1 MRMQLYKMEFY
12 KIFHRK
18 IFWIGILAILGLMF
32 VYFWFA
38 EVGDERCVID
48 GRSYSGYEAVQMNK
62 KITEEYAGTVT
73 DEKINQIVDKY
84 GLPSELNESMP
95 GWKDG
100 NYLNDFVTRFFTNGS
115 WENGVKPTVRYRLK
129 DTDLWK
135 AYKEYNENIDSKSER
150 NDKKQMKTEILSMW
164 KFKPTLEYT
173 TGWKVFGELLQF
185 GLILG
190 SIMII
195 CVISGIFAEESQ
207 TKMLPLIFTTVE
219 GKRKDT
225 SAKVLASFTITVLL
239 YAGITGSAWGLCKI
253 VYDLKGGYDLTGV
266 VISGSMWK
274 TVDKVPFFSYLSVLL
289 ILGMLAFLSLNA
301 ITLCISAYQDS
312 MFGAVVATAICWA
325 ISLLVRIFFGG
336 LVWILVDSMAM
347 PMFLI
352 MQVNLNDIY
361 SIWYVIAVIA
371 VGVLAVSLTKGILHY
386 KVKQVV

>member
-1 MRMQLYKMEFY
+1 MRMQLYKMELY

-48 GRSYSGYEAVQMNK
+48 GRSHSGYEAVQMNK

-84 GLPSELNESMP
+84 GLPSELNENMP

-115 WENGVKPTVRYRLK
+115 WENGVKPTERYRLK

-135 AYKEYNENIDSKSER
+135 AYKEYNENIDSKSEK

-207 TKMLPLIFTTVE
+207 IKMLPLIFTTVE

-253 VYDLKGGYDLTGV
+253 VYDLKGGYNLTGV

-289 ILGMLAFLSLNA
+289 ILGTLAFLSLNA

-312 MFGAVVATAICWA
+312 MFGAVVVTAICWA
-325 ISLLVRIFFGG
+325 IPLLVRIFFGG
-336 LVWILVDSMAM
+336 FVWILVDSM

-361 SIWYVIAVIA
+361 SIWHVIAVIA

>member
-1 MRMQLYKMEFY
+1 MRMQLYKMELY

-48 GRSYSGYEAVQMNK
+48 GRSHSGYEAVQMNK

-84 GLPSELNESMP
+84 GLPSELNDNMP

-115 WENGVKPTVRYRLK
+115 WENGVKPTERYRLK

-135 AYKEYNENIDSKSER
+135 AYKEYNENIDSKSEK

-253 VYDLKGGYDLTGV
+253 VYDLKGGYNLTGL

-312 MFGAVVATAICWA
+312 MFGAVVVTAICWA
-325 ISLLVRIFFGG
+325 IPLLVRIFFGG
-336 LVWILVDSMAM
+336 FVLILVDSM

>member
-1 MRMQLYKMEFY
+1 MRMQLYKMELY

-48 GRSYSGYEAVQMNK
+48 GRSHSGYEAVQMNK

-100 NYLNDFVTRFFTNGS
+100 NYLNDSVTRFFTNGS

-129 DTDLWK
+129 DTGLWK
-135 AYKEYNENIDSKSER
+135 AYKEYNENIDSKSEK

-253 VYDLKGGYDLTGV
+253 VYDLKGGYNLTGV

-289 ILGMLAFLSLNA
+289 IFGMLAFLSLNA

-325 ISLLVRIFFGG
+325 IPLLVRIFFDG
-336 LVWILVDSMAM
+336 LVWILVDSM

-361 SIWYVIAVIA
+361 SIWYVVAVIA
-371 VGVLAVSLTKGILHY
+371 VGMLAVFLTKGILHY

>member
-1 MRMQLYKMEFY
+1 MRMQLYKMELY

-48 GRSYSGYEAVQMNK
+48 GRSHSGYEAVQMNK

-135 AYKEYNENIDSKSER
+135 AYKEYNENIDSKSEK

-207 TKMLPLIFTTVE
+207 TKMLPLILTTVE

-253 VYDLKGGYDLTGV
+253 VYDLKGGYNLTGV

-325 ISLLVRIFFGG
+325 IPLLVRIFFGG
-336 LVWILVDSMAM
+336 FVWILVDSM

-361 SIWYVIAVIA
+361 SIWYVVAVIA
-371 VGVLAVSLTKGILHY
+371 VGMLAVFLTKGILHY

>member
-84 GLPSELNESMP
+84 GLPSELNENMP
-95 GWKDG
+95 GWKNG
-100 NYLNDFVTRFFTNGS
+100 NYLNDFVTRFFTNGN
-115 WENGVKPTVRYRLK
+115 WENGVKPTERYRLK

-135 AYKEYNENIDSKSER
+135 AYKEYNENIDSKSEK
-150 NDKKQMKTEILSMW
+150 NDKKHMENEISLMW
-164 KFKPTLEYT
+164 KLKPTLEYT

-190 SIMII
+190 SIMIL

-207 TKMLPLIFTTVE
+207 TKMLPVIFTTVE

-253 VYDLKGGYDLTGV
+253 VYDLKGGYNLTGV

-301 ITLCISAYQDS
+301 ITLCISAYQNS

-325 ISLLVRIFFGG
+325 IPLLVRIFLGG
-336 LVWILVDSMAM
+336 FVWILVDSM

-361 SIWYVIAVIA
+361 SIWYVVAVIA

>member
-1 MRMQLYKMEFY
+1 MRMQLYKMELY

-48 GRSYSGYEAVQMNK
+48 GRSHSGYEAVQMNK

-207 TKMLPLIFTTVE
+207 TKMLLLIFTTVE

-253 VYDLKGGYDLTGV
+253 VYDLKGGYNLTGV

-325 ISLLVRIFFGG
+325 IPLLVQIFLGG
-336 LVWILVDSMAM
+336 LVWILVDSM

>member
-135 AYKEYNENIDSKSER
+135 AYKEYNENIDSKSEK

-325 ISLLVRIFFGG
+325 IPLLVRIFFGG
-336 LVWILVDSMAM
+336 LVWILVDSM

-361 SIWYVIAVIA
+361 SIWHVIAVIA

>member
-253 VYDLKGGYDLTGV
+253 VYDLKGGYNLTGV

-289 ILGMLAFLSLNA
+289 ILGTLAFLSLNA

-312 MFGAVVATAICWA
+312 MFGAVVVTAICWA
-325 ISLLVRIFFGG
+325 IPLLVRIFFGG
-336 LVWILVDSMAM
+336 FVWILVDSM

-361 SIWYVIAVIA
+361 SIWHVIAVIA

>member
-1 MRMQLYKMEFY
+1 MRMQLYKMELY

-48 GRSYSGYEAVQMNK
+48 GRSHSGYEAVQMNK

-84 GLPSELNESMP
+84 GLPSELNENMP

-115 WENGVKPTVRYRLK
+115 WENGVKPTERYRLK

-135 AYKEYNENIDSKSER
+135 AYKEYNENIDSKSEK

-253 VYDLKGGYDLTGV
+253 VYDLKGGYNLTGV

-274 TVDKVPFFSYLSVLL
+274 TVDKVPFFSYLSVRL
-289 ILGMLAFLSLNA
+289 ILGTLAFLSLNA

-312 MFGAVVATAICWA
+312 MFGAVVVTAICWA
-325 ISLLVRIFFGG
+325 IPLLVRIFFGG
-336 LVWILVDSMAM
+336 FVWILVDSM

-361 SIWYVIAVIA
+361 SIWHVIAVIA

>member
-1 MRMQLYKMEFY
+1 MRMQLYKMELY

-48 GRSYSGYEAVQMNK
+48 GRSHSGYEAVQMNK

-100 NYLNDFVTRFFTNGS
+100 NYLNDSVTRFFTNGS

-135 AYKEYNENIDSKSER
+135 AYKEYNENIDSKSEK

-253 VYDLKGGYDLTGV
+253 VYDLKGGYNLTGV

-325 ISLLVRIFFGG
+325 IPLLVRIFFGG
-336 LVWILVDSMAM
+336 FVWILVDSM

-361 SIWYVIAVIA
+361 SIWYVVAVIA

>member
-1 MRMQLYKMEFY
+1 MRMQLYKMELY

-48 GRSYSGYEAVQMNK
+48 GRSHSGYEAVQMNK

-84 GLPSELNESMP
+84 GLPSELNENMP

-115 WENGVKPTVRYRLK
+115 WENGVKPTERYRLK

-135 AYKEYNENIDSKSER
+135 AYKEYNENIDSKSEK

-253 VYDLKGGYDLTGV
+253 VYDLKGGYNLTGV

-289 ILGMLAFLSLNA
+289 ILGTLAFLSLNA

-312 MFGAVVATAICWA
+312 MFGAVVVTAICWA
-325 ISLLVRIFFGG
+325 IPLLVRIFFGG
-336 LVWILVDSMAM
+336 FVWILVDSM

-361 SIWYVIAVIA
+361 SIWYVVAVMA

>member
-1 MRMQLYKMEFY
+1 MRMQLYKMELY

-48 GRSYSGYEAVQMNK
+48 GRSHSGYEAVQMNK

-239 YAGITGSAWGLCKI
+239 YAGITGSTWGLCKI
-253 VYDLKGGYDLTGV
+253 VYDLKGGYNLTGV

-336 LVWILVDSMAM
+336 LVWILVDSM

-361 SIWYVIAVIA
+361 SIWHVIAVIA

>member
-1 MRMQLYKMEFY
+1 MRMQLYKMELY

-48 GRSYSGYEAVQMNK
+48 GRSHSGYEAVQMNK

-135 AYKEYNENIDSKSER
+135 AYKEYNENIDSKSEK

-253 VYDLKGGYDLTGV
+253 VYDLKGGYNLTGV

-289 ILGMLAFLSLNA
+289 IFGTLAFLSLNA

-312 MFGAVVATAICWA
+312 MFGAVVVTAICWA
-325 ISLLVRIFFGG
+325 IPLLVRIFFGG
-336 LVWILVDSMAM
+336 LVWILVDSM

-361 SIWYVIAVIA
+361 SIWHVIAVIA

>member
-1 MRMQLYKMEFY
+1 MRMQLYKMELY

-48 GRSYSGYEAVQMNK
+48 GRSHSGYEAVQMNK

-84 GLPSELNESMP
+84 GLPSELNENMP

-115 WENGVKPTVRYRLK
+115 WENGVKPTERYRLK

-135 AYKEYNENIDSKSER
+135 VYKEYNENIDSKSEK

-239 YAGITGSAWGLCKI
+239 YAGITGSTWGLCKI
-253 VYDLKGGYDLTGV
+253 VYDLKGGYNLTGV

-325 ISLLVRIFFGG
+325 IPLLVRIFFGG
-336 LVWILVDSMAM
+336 LVWILVDSM

>member
-1 MRMQLYKMEFY
+1 MRMQLYKMELY

-84 GLPSELNESMP
+84 GLPSELNENMP
-95 GWKDG
+95 GWKNG

-135 AYKEYNENIDSKSER
+135 AYKEYNENIDSKSEK

-253 VYDLKGGYDLTGV
+253 VYDLKGGYNLTGV

-325 ISLLVRIFFGG
+325 IPLLVRIFFGG
-336 LVWILVDSMAM
+336 LVWILVDSM

-361 SIWYVIAVIA
+361 SIWHVIAVIA

>member
-1 MRMQLYKMEFY
+1 MRMQLYKMELY

-48 GRSYSGYEAVQMNK
+48 GRSHSGYEAVQMNK

-135 AYKEYNENIDSKSER
+135 AYKEYNENIDSKSEK

-253 VYDLKGGYDLTGV
+253 VYDLKGGYNLTGV

-325 ISLLVRIFFGG
+325 IPLLVRIFFDG
-336 LVWILVDSMAM
+336 LVWILVDSM

-361 SIWYVIAVIA
+361 SIWHVIAVIA

>member
-1 MRMQLYKMEFY
+1 MRMQLYKMELY

-48 GRSYSGYEAVQMNK
+48 GRSHSGYEAVQMNK

-84 GLPSELNESMP
+84 GLPSELNENMP

-115 WENGVKPTVRYRLK
+115 WENGVKPTERYRLK

-135 AYKEYNENIDSKSER
+135 AYKEYNENIDSKSEK

-253 VYDLKGGYDLTGV
+253 VYDLKGGYNLTGV

-312 MFGAVVATAICWA
+312 MFGAVVVTAICWA
-325 ISLLVRIFFGG
+325 IPLLVRIFFGG
-336 LVWILVDSMAM
+336 FVWILVDSM

-361 SIWYVIAVIA
+361 SIWHVIAVIA

>member
-1 MRMQLYKMEFY
+1 MRMQLYKMELY

-84 GLPSELNESMP
+84 GLPSELNENMS
-95 GWKDG
+95 GWKNG

-115 WENGVKPTVRYRLK
+115 WENGVKPTERYRLK

-135 AYKEYNENIDSKSER
+135 AYKEYNENIDSKSEK
-150 NDKKQMKTEILSMW
+150 NNKKQMKTEILSMW

-239 YAGITGSAWGLCKI
+239 YAGITGSTWGLCKI
-253 VYDLKGGYDLTGV
+253 VYDLKGGYNLTGV

-325 ISLLVRIFFGG
+325 IPLLVRIFFGG
-336 LVWILVDSMAM
+336 LVWILVDSM

-361 SIWYVIAVIA
+361 SIWYVVAVIA
-371 VGVLAVSLTKGILHY
+371 VGMLAVSLTKGILHY

>member
-1 MRMQLYKMEFY
+1 MRMQLYKMELY

-48 GRSYSGYEAVQMNK
+48 GRSHSGYEAVQMNK

-135 AYKEYNENIDSKSER
+135 AYKEYNENIDSKSEK

-253 VYDLKGGYDLTGV
+253 VYDLKGGYNLTGV

-274 TVDKVPFFSYLSVLL
+274 TVDKVPFISYLSVLL

-325 ISLLVRIFFGG
+325 IPLLVRIFFGG
-336 LVWILVDSMAM
+336 FVWILVDSM

-371 VGVLAVSLTKGILHY
+371 VGVLAVSLTKGILHC

>member
-1 MRMQLYKMEFY
+1 MRMQLYKMELY

-48 GRSYSGYEAVQMNK
+48 GRSHSGYEAVQMNK

-115 WENGVKPTVRYRLK
+115 WENGVKPTERYRLK

-135 AYKEYNENIDSKSER
+135 AYKEYNENIDSKSEK

-253 VYDLKGGYDLTGV
+253 VYDLKGGYNLTGV

-312 MFGAVVATAICWA
+312 MFGAVVVTAICWA
-325 ISLLVRIFFGG
+325 IPLLVRIFFGG
-336 LVWILVDSMAM
+336 FVWILVDSM

-361 SIWYVIAVIA
+361 SIWYVVAVMA

>member
-1 MRMQLYKMEFY
+1 MRMQLYKMELY

-84 GLPSELNESMP
+84 GLPSELNENMP

-115 WENGVKPTVRYRLK
+115 WENGVKPTERYRLK

-135 AYKEYNENIDSKSER
+135 AYKEYNENIDSKSEK
-150 NDKKQMKTEILSMW
+150 NDKKQMETEILSMW

-190 SIMII
+190 SIMIL

-207 TKMLPLIFTTVE
+207 TKMLPVIFTTVE

-253 VYDLKGGYDLTGV
+253 VYDLKGGYNLTGV

-312 MFGAVVATAICWA
+312 MFGAVVVTAICWA
-325 ISLLVRIFFGG
+325 IPLLVRIFFGG
-336 LVWILVDSMAM
+336 FVWILVDSM

-361 SIWYVIAVIA
+361 SIWYVVAVIA

>member
-312 MFGAVVATAICWA
+312 MFGAVVVTAICWA
-325 ISLLVRIFFGG
+325 IPLLVRIFFGG
-336 LVWILVDSMAM
+336 FVWILVDSM

-361 SIWYVIAVIA
+361 SIWYVVAVIA
-371 VGVLAVSLTKGILHY
+371 VGVLAVSLTKGILHC

>member
-1 MRMQLYKMEFY
+1 MRMQLYKMELY

-48 GRSYSGYEAVQMNK
+48 GRSHSGYEAVQMNK

-95 GWKDG
+95 VWKDG

-129 DTDLWK
+129 DTGLWK
-135 AYKEYNENIDSKSER
+135 AYKEYNENIDSKSEK

-253 VYDLKGGYDLTGV
+253 VYDLKGGYNLTGV

-289 ILGMLAFLSLNA
+289 IFGMLAFLSLNA

-325 ISLLVRIFFGG
+325 IPLLVRIFFDG
-336 LVWILVDSMAM
+336 LVWILVDSM

-361 SIWYVIAVIA
+361 SIWHVIAVIA
-371 VGVLAVSLTKGILHY
+371 VGVWAVSLTKGILHY

>member
-100 NYLNDFVTRFFTNGS
+100 NYLNDSVTRFFTNGS

-135 AYKEYNENIDSKSER
+135 AYKEYNENIDSKSEK

-253 VYDLKGGYDLTGV
+253 VYDLKGGYNLTGV

-289 ILGMLAFLSLNA
+289 IFGMLAFLSLNA

-325 ISLLVRIFFGG
+325 IPLLVRIFFDG
-336 LVWILVDSMAM
+336 LVWILVDSM

-361 SIWYVIAVIA
+361 SIWYVVAVIA
-371 VGVLAVSLTKGILHY
+371 VGMLAVFLTKGILHY

>member
-1 MRMQLYKMEFY
+1 MRMQLYKMELY

-48 GRSYSGYEAVQMNK
+48 GRSHSGYEAVQMNK

-135 AYKEYNENIDSKSER
+135 AYKEYNENIDSKSEK

-253 VYDLKGGYDLTGV
+253 VYDLKGGYNLTGV

-289 ILGMLAFLSLNA
+289 IFGTLAFLSLNA

-325 ISLLVRIFFGG
+325 IPLLVRIFFGG
-336 LVWILVDSMAM
+336 FVWILVDSM

-361 SIWYVIAVIA
+361 SIWYVVAVIA
-371 VGVLAVSLTKGILHY
+371 VGMLAVFLTKGILHY

>member
-1 MRMQLYKMEFY
+1 MRMQLYKMELY

-48 GRSYSGYEAVQMNK
+48 GRSHSGYEAVQMNK

-84 GLPSELNESMP
+84 GLPSELNENMP

-115 WENGVKPTVRYRLK
+115 WENGVKPTERYRLK

-135 AYKEYNENIDSKSER
+135 AYKEYNENIDSKSEK

-253 VYDLKGGYDLTGV
+253 VYDLKGGYNLTGV

-301 ITLCISAYQDS
+301 IILCISAYQDS

-325 ISLLVRIFFGG
+325 IPLLVRIFFGG
-336 LVWILVDSMAM
+336 FVWILVDSM

-361 SIWYVIAVIA
+361 SIWYVVAVIA

>member
-1 MRMQLYKMEFY
+1 MRMQLYKMELY

-48 GRSYSGYEAVQMNK
+48 GRSHSGYEAVQMNK

-135 AYKEYNENIDSKSER
+135 AYKEYNENIDSKSEK
-150 NDKKQMKTEILSMW
+150 NDKKQMKNEILSMW

-239 YAGITGSAWGLCKI
+239 YAGITGSTWGLCKI
-253 VYDLKGGYDLTGV
+253 VYDLKGGYNLTGV

-325 ISLLVRIFFGG
+325 IPLLVRIFFGG
-336 LVWILVDSMAM
+336 LVWILVDSM

-361 SIWYVIAVIA
+361 SIWYVVAVIA

>member
-1 MRMQLYKMEFY
+1 MRMQLYKMELY

-18 IFWIGILAILGLMF
+18 IFWIGILAILGLML

-84 GLPSELNESMP
+84 GLPSELNENIP
-95 GWKDG
+95 GWKNG

-115 WENGVKPTVRYRLK
+115 WENGVKPTERYRLK

-135 AYKEYNENIDSKSER
+135 AYKEYNENIDSKSEK
-150 NDKKQMKTEILSMW
+150 NDKKQMENEILSMW

-253 VYDLKGGYDLTGV
+253 VYDLKGGYNLTGV

-301 ITLCISAYQDS
+301 ITLCISAYQNS

-325 ISLLVRIFFGG
+325 IPLLVRIFFGG
-336 LVWILVDSMAM
+336 FVWILVDSM

-361 SIWYVIAVIA
+361 SFWYVIAVIA

>member
-1 MRMQLYKMEFY
+1 MRMQLYKMELY

-48 GRSYSGYEAVQMNK
+48 GRSHSGYEAVQMNK

-129 DTDLWK
+129 DTGLWK
-135 AYKEYNENIDSKSER
+135 AYKEYNENIDSKSEK

-253 VYDLKGGYDLTGV
+253 VYDLKGGYNLTGV

-325 ISLLVRIFFGG
+325 IPLLVRIFFGG
-336 LVWILVDSMAM
+336 FVWILVDSM

-361 SIWYVIAVIA
+361 SIWYVVAVMA

>member
-1 MRMQLYKMEFY
+1 MRMQLYKMELY

-48 GRSYSGYEAVQMNK
+48 GRSHSGYEAVQMNK

-115 WENGVKPTVRYRLK
+115 WENGVKPTERYRLK

-135 AYKEYNENIDSKSER
+135 AYKEYNENIDSKSEK
-150 NDKKQMKTEILSMW
+150 NDKKQMKNEILSMW

-239 YAGITGSAWGLCKI
+239 YAGITGSTWGLCKI
-253 VYDLKGGYDLTGV
+253 VYDLKGGYNLTGV

-325 ISLLVRIFFGG
+325 IPLLVRIFFGG
-336 LVWILVDSMAM
+336 LVWILVDSM

>member
-1 MRMQLYKMEFY
+1 MRMQLYKMELY

-18 IFWIGILAILGLMF
+18 IFWTGILAILGLMF
-32 VYFWFA
+32 VYLWFA

-84 GLPSELNESMP
+84 GLPSELNENMP
-95 GWKDG
+95 GWKNG

-115 WENGVKPTVRYRLK
+115 WENGVKPTERYRLK

-253 VYDLKGGYDLTGV
+253 VYDLKGGYNLTGV

-325 ISLLVRIFFGG
+325 IPLLVRIFFGG
-336 LVWILVDSMAM
+336 LVWILVDSM

>member
-1 MRMQLYKMEFY
+1 MRMQLYKMELY

-48 GRSYSGYEAVQMNK
+48 GRSHSGYEAVQMNK

-135 AYKEYNENIDSKSER
+135 AYKEYNDNIDSKSEK
-150 NDKKQMKTEILSMW
+150 NDKKQMKNEILSMW

-253 VYDLKGGYDLTGV
+253 VYDLKGGYNLTGV

-325 ISLLVRIFFGG
+325 IPLLVRIFFGG
-336 LVWILVDSMAM
+336 LVWILVDSM

-361 SIWYVIAVIA
+361 SIWHVIAVIA

>member
-1 MRMQLYKMEFY
+1 MRMQLYKMELY

-48 GRSYSGYEAVQMNK
+48 GRSHSGYEAVQMNK

-84 GLPSELNESMP
+84 GLPSELNENMP

-115 WENGVKPTVRYRLK
+115 WENGVKPTERYRLK

-135 AYKEYNENIDSKSER
+135 AYKEYNENIDSKSEK

-225 SAKVLASFTITVLL
+225 SARVLASFTITVLL

-253 VYDLKGGYDLTGV
+253 VYDLKGGYNLTGV

-312 MFGAVVATAICWA
+312 MFGAVVVTAICWA
-325 ISLLVRIFFGG
+325 IPLLVRIFFGG
-336 LVWILVDSMAM
+336 FVLILVDSM

>member
-1 MRMQLYKMEFY
+1 MRMQLYKMELY

-38 EVGDERCVID
+38 EVGDERCIID
-48 GRSYSGYEAVQMNK
+48 GRSHSGYEAVQMNK

-135 AYKEYNENIDSKSER
+135 AYKEYNENIDSKSEK

-253 VYDLKGGYDLTGV
+253 VYDLKGGYNLTGV

-312 MFGAVVATAICWA
+312 MFGAVVVTAICWA
-325 ISLLVRIFFGG
+325 IPLLVRIFFGG
-336 LVWILVDSMAM
+336 FVWILVDSM

-361 SIWYVIAVIA
+361 SIWYVVAVIA

>member
-1 MRMQLYKMEFY
+1 MQDKDIRRLFQKAEIQVCPEQKRILKMYEY
-12 KIFHRK
+12 
-18 IFWIGILAILGLMF
+18 LQN
-32 VYFWFA
+32 
-38 EVGDERCVID
+38 EID
-48 GRSYSGYEAVQMNK
+48 KNENK
-62 KITEEYAGTVT
+62 KQR
-73 DEKINQIVDKY
+73 K
-84 GLPSELNESMP
+84 
-95 GWKDG
+95 
-100 NYLNDFVTRFFTNGS
+100 R
-115 WENGVKPTVRYRLK
+115 
-129 DTDLWK
+129 
-135 AYKEYNENIDSKSER
+135 
-150 NDKKQMKTEILSMW
+150 TEISLRDILW
-164 KFKPTLEYT
+164 Q
-173 TGWKVFGELLQF
+173 QF
-185 GLILG
+185 RLIDKTYVIVY
-190 SIMII
+190 IMA
-195 CVISGIFAEESQ
+195 VFAEESQ

-253 VYDLKGGYDLTGV
+253 VYDLKGGYNLTGV

-312 MFGAVVATAICWA
+312 MFGAVVVTAICWA
-325 ISLLVRIFFGG
+325 IPLLVRIFFGG
-336 LVWILVDSMAM
+336 FVWILVDSM

-371 VGVLAVSLTKGILHY
+371 VGVLAVSLTKGTLHY

>member
-1 MRMQLYKMEFY
+1 MRMQLYKMELY

-38 EVGDERCVID
+38 EVGDERCIID
-48 GRSYSGYEAVQMNK
+48 GRSHSGYEAVQMNK

-135 AYKEYNENIDSKSER
+135 AYKEYNENIDSKSEK

-219 GKRKDT
+219 GKRKNT

-253 VYDLKGGYDLTGV
+253 VYDLKGGYNLTGV

-289 ILGMLAFLSLNA
+289 ILGTLAFLSLNA

-312 MFGAVVATAICWA
+312 MFGAVVVTAICWA
-325 ISLLVRIFFGG
+325 IPLLVRIFFGG
-336 LVWILVDSMAM
+336 FVWILVDSM

-361 SIWYVIAVIA
+361 SIWHVIAVIA